1 MCKKQRMPWEPEPT
15 PRIYVPPMGM
25 YVERACN
32 LTRARIEGIMRGS
45 NDDQKESL
53 RRHLCDVITRRW
65 SEVKADWLFLNAV
78 GSYLGFTV
86 DFDGVVEYTES
97 RPYGDSAKT

>member
-25 YVERACN
+25 YVRRCGGPTFKGADKLLRTGSPRQIRE
-32 LTRARIEGIMRGS
+32 LKELLLQLIE
-45 NDDQKESL
+45 
-53 RRHLCDVITRRW
+53 RRW

-78 GSYLGFTV
+78 GSYLGFQV
-86 DFDGVVEYTES
+86 DRDGVVEYTEP
-97 RPYGDSAKT
+97 RQYGDTPKT